1 MDKLRAILSAA
12 LLSAIAGVTFGAVL
26 GAATAARAQDCPG
39 HPDAIGTSRVV
50 TIDPSDYQRLGTL
63 NYQQT
68 LPLDDHEVVL
78 TFDDGPI
85 SPYSNQI
92 LDILASQCVKAL
104 YFLVGEMAKA
114 YPAVVRRIHD
124 EGHTI
129 GSHSEDHPL
138 RFDRISD
145 QKVRWEID
153 AGIDNVNAALG
164 DGGGL
169 APFFRIPGFGRTDV
183 VENELAARS
192 LVVFS
197 TDVVADDWHRRI
209 SASQIIARA
218 MSRLEA
224 KGKGMLLLHDI
235 HPWTVAALPGLLKAL
250 KDKGF
255 HIVQVVPSATM
266 APGPIAGRSLWTV
279 AWSTAGQSVMDGSG
293 SGPAWPKI
301 TDSPVAASAELSAP
315 DAGAFDPNYALS
327 RTAST
332 ADIEI
337 DAPSIE
343 AGTATSPWPYQA
355 VVAMPS
361 AAAQLPAPS
370 LFDIGWPV
378 QEREIADAALEP
390 RPSAAANDSS
400 EQSEPHHGRT
410 RHAHL
415 IVHRHGRAHPPAGQH
430 AALLSPMAAMETPA
444 H

>member
-1 MDKLRAILSAA
+1 MDKPRAILSAA
-12 LLSAIAGVTFGAVL
+12 VLSALVGVTFGA
-26 GAATAARAQDCPG
+26 ATVARAQDCPG
-39 HPDAIGTSRVV
+39 HPDAIGTSRVI
-50 TIDPSDYQRLGTL
+50 TINPGDYQRLGTL

-92 LDILASQCVKAL
+92 LDILGSQCVKAL

-129 GSHSEDHPL
+129 GTHSEDHPL

-145 QKVRWEID
+145 EKVRWEID
-153 AGIDNVNAALG
+153 AGIDNVNGALG
-164 DGGGL
+164 DAGGL

-183 VENELAARS
+183 VESELAARS

-197 TDVVADDWHRRI
+197 TDVVADDWHRHI
-209 SASQIIARA
+209 SPAQIIARA

-224 KGKGMLLLHDI
+224 KGKGILLLHDI

-255 HIVQVVPSATM
+255 HIVQVVPSATVP
-266 APGPIAGRSLWTV
+266 PGPIAARSIWTV
-279 AWSTAGQSVMDGSG
+279 AWSMAGQTVMDDSG
-293 SGPAWPKI
+293 NGPIWPKLSDGSI
-301 TDSPVAASAELSAP
+301 TETADLPAP
-315 DAGAFDPNYALS
+315 DEGAFDPSYALAHS
-327 RTAST
+327 AST
-332 ADIEI
+332 ADIEV
-337 DAPSIE
+337 DQPSIE

-355 VVAMPS
+355 LVELPS
-361 AAAQLPAPS
+361 SGAQLPAPS
-370 LFDIGWPV
+370 LLDIGWPV

-390 RPSAAANDSS
+390 PPRAAMTSSND
-400 EQSEPHHGRT
+400 QSEPNHSRP
-410 RHAHL
+410 RHARL
-415 IVHRHGRAHPPAGQH
+415 AVHRHAVARPSTGQH
-430 AALLSPMAAMETPA
+430 AVTHSARTAMR
-444 H
+444 

>member
-1 MDKLRAILSAA
+1 MAKRRAILGAA
-12 LLSAIAGVTFGAVL
+12 VLSAVVGVTF

-39 HPDAIGTSRVV
+39 HPDAIGTSRMI
-50 TIDPSDYQRLGTL
+50 TIDPSEYQRLGTL

-68 LPLDDHEVVL
+68 LPLADHEVVL

-85 SPYSNQI
+85 SPYSNQV
-92 LDILASQCVKAL
+92 LDILASQCVKGL
-104 YFLVGEMAKA
+104 FFLVGEMAKA
-114 YPAVVRRIHD
+114 YPATVRRIHD

-129 GSHSEDHPL
+129 GSHSQDHPL

-145 QKVRWEID
+145 AKVRWEID
-153 AGIDNVNAALG
+153 AGIDNVSAALG
-164 DGGGL
+164 EAGGL

-183 VENELAARS
+183 VESELAARS

-197 TDVVADDWHRRI
+197 TDAVADDWHRHI

-255 HIVQVVPSATM
+255 RIVQVVPSATVP
-266 APGPIAGRSLWTV
+266 PGPIAGRSLWTV
-279 AWSTAGQSVMDGSG
+279 AWSMAGQTVMDDGG
-293 SGPAWPKI
+293 SGPAWPKVS
-301 TDSPVAASAELSAP
+301 DSPITEAADLPAP
-315 DAGAFDPNYALS
+315 DEGAFDPHYALTH
-327 RTAST
+327 TAST
-332 ADIEI
+332 ADIEV
-337 DAPSIE
+337 DQPSIE

-355 VVAMPS
+355 LVAMPS

-370 LFDIGWPV
+370 LLDIGWPV
-378 QEREIADAALEP
+378 QEREITDAALEP
-390 RPSAAANDSS
+390 PPSAAAADSN
-400 EQSEPHHGRT
+400 EQSEPHHGRPRQHARLIILH
-410 RHAHL
+410 RHA
-415 IVHRHGRAHPPAGQH
+415 RAHPAAGQH
-430 AALLSPMAAMETPA
+430 AELASPMTAMATPA